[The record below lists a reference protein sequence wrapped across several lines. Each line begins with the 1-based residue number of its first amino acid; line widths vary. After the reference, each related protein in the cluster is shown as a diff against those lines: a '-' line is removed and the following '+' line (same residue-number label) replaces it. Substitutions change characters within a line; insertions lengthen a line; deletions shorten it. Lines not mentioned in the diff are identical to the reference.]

1 MSRRRPRPPGRSPT
15 QTGGSSGVGEVARAQ
30 GLGRNMGDPSAQPTS
45 GKDRL
50 YKPMAKGDG
59 GQRESEGAVV
69 VEIGAQNN
77 APGAK
82 GPRFDHA
89 CCGGKR

>member
-1 MSRRRPRPPGRSPT
+1 
-15 QTGGSSGVGEVARAQ
+15 
-30 GLGRNMGDPSAQPTS
+30 MGDPSAQPTS
-45 GKDRL
+45 GKDRP

-59 GQRESEGAVV
+59 ARRESEGAVV
-69 VEIGAQNN
+69 VMIGAKNN

-82 GPRFDHA
+82 GPCFDHA